1 MFVSAG
7 LAEAL
12 LPRNGTK
19 RKKNPDFSAFGNK
32 NVLAAKE
39 KKELHPCKAFT

>member
-1 MFVSAG
+1 MLVSAG
-7 LAEAL
+7 LAEAP
-12 LPRNGTK
+12 LPRSGTK
-19 RKKNPDFSAFGNK
+19 RKKKPRLFWFGNK